1 VSWNSVRL
9 PHLLAVDY
17 DLCDHCVLVD
27 LVLSTHTVFVNCVPF
42 VAWPYSHNDPDDTV
56 VFVSGH
62 RLRRSYEFCRM
73 YDEPIHWRDVHPC
86 GQFLVVMVP
95 QVSELLEGF
104 CVVH

>member
-1 VSWNSVRL
+1 M
-9 PHLLAVDY
+9 
-17 DLCDHCVLVD
+17 
-27 LVLSTHTVFVNCVPF
+27 PF
-42 VAWPYSHNDPDDTV
+42 VARPYSHNDPDDTV

-95 QVSELLEGF
+95 QVSELINNYQFLTQKDLLVIASHHGF
-104 CVVH
+104 SFSSRIHKDVC